1 MPAANDWKMLTLVGL
16 ADRLAARASLGKDQ
30 AANNDRKN
38 RWSASKA
45 ILRFILQ
52 RFSAKSSQDIAIKSL
67 RNLDDARTKALEA
80 FKILMPDGRARHKSA
95 LAKGASL
102 AFEPAEPEVILK
114 AFCFVAL
121 RVRSTAT
128 EAKLEDIVWHSFR
141 HVVAPQLAAHLF
153 VIESAFPEKGQWPK
167 DHSAKGTS
175 DSKDT
180 WSRPSDLLLGVVDGT
195 FGRKLLQPSGPLLSL
210 AEFKQADGKFN
221 SDCFKAALLLRVLL
235 QTCANNDGDWKLAQ
249 GMASV
254 LLRQIADYGQQVNQ
268 ALGYATRTD
277 LSAATLAEFSDLT
290 SAAIHAE
297 LHQTSAHLDRSL
309 NLPQT
314 RRRILSYSP
323 YITDPTSAELDAD
336 FAGAV
341 KMLRERLKKDA
352 RAKGNDEWARSCMG
366 YAYYMSRRCL
376 IQTDGPVSSDAEI
389 ISNQAA
395 DLTYELMG
403 RAFEIGDPAT
413 QQIAL
418 RYLAG
423 FCTNPRFRCTAS
435 AQKNAKAWIEK
446 YASSSPKGM
455 AKLFRARLAYAAGNG
470 AKAVNLYQEI
480 FMRALPPEF
489 SEESRRANAVLEDH
503 EALAY
508 LLPECYALAG
518 ELLDTKATRTDGE
531 TDLQR
536 QIRRAGVA
544 HFGIEC
550 NWPLEAKRIIAGF
563 AYRQRLLAEVGK

>member
-16 ADRLAARASLGKDQ
+16 ADRLAARTSLEKDQ

-38 RWSASKA
+38 RWSASKE
-45 ILRFILQ
+45 ILRFILR
-52 RFSAKSSQDIAIKSL
+52 RFSAKSSQEIAIKSL

-80 FKILMPDGRARHKSA
+80 FKGRMPNGRVRYKSA
-95 LAKGASL
+95 LANGASL

-128 EAKLEDIVWHSFR
+128 EAKLEDIFWHSFR

-153 VIESAFPEKGQWPK
+153 LIESALPERGQWPK

-175 DSKDT
+175 EAKDT
-180 WSRPSDLLLGVVDGT
+180 WSLPSDLLRGVAEGT
-195 FGRKLLQPSGPLLSL
+195 FSRKLLQPSGPLLSL
-210 AEFKQADGKFN
+210 AEFKQAGAKYDP
-221 SDCFKAALLLRVLL
+221 DCTKAALLLRVLL
-235 QTCANNDGDWKLAQ
+235 QTCANNEEDWKLAQ
-249 GMASV
+249 GMSGV
-254 LLRQIADYGQQVNQ
+254 LLRQITDYGQQVNQ
-268 ALGYATRTD
+268 ALGCAARTD
-277 LSAATLAEFSDLT
+277 LSAATLAEFSDLS

-297 LHQTSAHLDRSL
+297 LNRTSPHLDRSL

-314 RRRILSYSP
+314 RRRILSYTP

-336 FAGAV
+336 FEGAV
-341 KMLRERLKKDA
+341 KMLRQRLEKDDG
-352 RAKGNDEWARSCMG
+352 AKGNDEWARSCMG

-376 IQTDGPVSSDAEI
+376 IQADGPMSAAEERA
-389 ISNQAA
+389 SNQAA
-395 DLTYELMG
+395 ELTYDLMA
-403 RAFEIGDPAT
+403 RAFEVGDPAT

-423 FCTNPRFRCTAS
+423 FCTNPRFRCTVQ
-435 AQKNAKAWIEK
+435 AQVKAEEWVK
-446 YASSSPKGM
+446 LYGASSSKGM
-455 AKLFRARLAYAAGNG
+455 VKLFRARLSYVAGENVV
-470 AKAVNLYQEI
+470 AKRLYQEM
-480 FMRALPPEF
+480 FMRALPPEI
-489 SEESRRANAVLEDH
+489 SEAPKRATAVLEDH

-518 ELLDTKATRTDGE
+518 ELLDAKTTHTDGE

-550 NWPLEAKRIIAGF
+550 NWPLEAKRIVAGF
-563 AYRQRLLAEVGK
+563 TYRKFLRALPIK

>member
-1 MPAANDWKMLTLVGL
+1 MDDMPAANDWKILTLVGL
-16 ADRLAARASLGKDQ
+16 ADRLAARASVGKDQ

-45 ILRFILQ
+45 ILRFILR
-52 RFSAKSSQDIAIKSL
+52 RFSAKSGQDIAIKSL
-67 RNLDDARTKALEA
+67 RNLEDARTKALEA
-80 FKILMPDGRARHKSA
+80 FKVRMPDGRARHKSA

-153 VIESAFPEKGQWPK
+153 LIESTFPEKSQWPK

-175 DSKDT
+175 EAKDT
-180 WSRPSDLLLGVVDGT
+180 WSRPTDLLRGVAEGT
-195 FGRKLLQPSGPLLSL
+195 FSRKLLQPSGPLLSL
-210 AEFKQADGKFN
+210 AEFKEAGAKYDP
-221 SDCFKAALLLRVLL
+221 DCTKAALLLRVLL
-235 QTCANNDGDWKLAQ
+235 QTCANNEEDWKLAQ

-277 LSAATLAEFSDLT
+277 LSAATLPEFSDLT
-290 SAAIHAE
+290 SAAIHSE
-297 LHQTSAHLDRSL
+297 LNRTSPHLDRSL

-314 RRRILSYSP
+314 RRRILSYTP

-336 FAGAV
+336 FEGAV
-341 KMLRERLKKDA
+341 KMLRQRLKQDD
-352 RAKGNDEWARSCMG
+352 RTKGNDEWARSCMG

-376 IQTDGPVSSDAEI
+376 IQLDRPMGQDEESV
-389 ISNQAA
+389 SNQAA
-395 DLTYELMG
+395 ELTYDLMA

-413 QQIAL
+413 QQIAQ

-423 FCTNPRFRCTAS
+423 FCTNPRFRCTAL
-435 AQKNAKAWIEK
+435 AQKNAKTWIEQ
-446 YASSSPKGM
+446 YETSSPKGM
-455 AKLFRARLAYAAGNG
+455 AKLFRARLAYTAGNG
-470 AKAVNLYQEI
+470 AKAVNLYREI

-489 SEESRRANAVLEDH
+489 SETPRRTTAVLEDH

-518 ELLDTKATRTDGE
+518 ELLHTKATIMVGE

-563 AYRQRLLAEVGK
+563 AYRQRLLA

>member
-16 ADRLAARASLGKDQ
+16 ADRLAARTSLEKDQ

-38 RWSASKA
+38 RWSASKE
-45 ILRFILQ
+45 ILRFILR
-52 RFSAKSSQDIAIKSL
+52 RFSAKISQEIAIKSL

-80 FKILMPDGRARHKSA
+80 FKGRMPNGRVRYNSA
-95 LAKGASL
+95 LANGASL

-128 EAKLEDIVWHSFR
+128 EAKLEDIIWHSFR

-153 VIESAFPEKGQWPK
+153 LIESALPERGQWPK

-175 DSKDT
+175 EDKDT
-180 WSRPSDLLLGVVDGT
+180 WSLPSDLLRGVAEGT
-195 FGRKLLQPSGPLLSL
+195 FSRKLLQPSGPLLSL
-210 AEFKQADGKFN
+210 AEFKKAGAKYDP
-221 SDCFKAALLLRVLL
+221 DCAKAALLLRVLL
-235 QTCANNDGDWKLAQ
+235 QTCANNDVDWKLAQ
-249 GMASV
+249 GMATV

-277 LSAATLAEFSDLT
+277 LSAATLPEFSDLA

-297 LHQTSAHLDRSL
+297 LNRASPHLDRSL

-314 RRRILSYSP
+314 RRRILSYTP

-336 FAGAV
+336 FEGAV
-341 KMLRERLKKDA
+341 KMLRQRLKQDD
-352 RAKGNDEWARSCMG
+352 RTKGNDEWARSCMG

-376 IQTDGPVSSDAEI
+376 IQLDRPMGQDEETV
-389 ISNQAA
+389 SNQAA
-395 DLTYELMG
+395 ELTYDLMA

-413 QQIAL
+413 QQIAQ

-423 FCTNPRFRCTAS
+423 FCTNPRFRCTAL
-435 AQKNAKAWIEK
+435 AQKNAKKWIEQ
-446 YASSSPKGM
+446 YESFSPKGM

-470 AKAVNLYQEI
+470 AKAVNLYRGI
-480 FMRALPPEF
+480 FMRALPPES
-489 SEESRRANAVLEDH
+489 SEAPRRTTAVLEDH

-518 ELLDTKATRTDGE
+518 ELLDTKATRIDGE

-550 NWPLEAKRIIAGF
+550 NWPLEAKRIVAGF
-563 AYRQRLLAEVGK
+563 AYRKLLRA

>member
-1 MPAANDWKMLTLVGL
+1 MDDMPAANDWKILTLVGL
-16 ADRLAARASLGKDQ
+16 ADRLAARASVGKDQ

-45 ILRFILQ
+45 ILRFILR
-52 RFSAKSSQDIAIKSL
+52 RFSAKSGQDIAIKSL
-67 RNLDDARTKALEA
+67 RNLEDARTKALEA
-80 FKILMPDGRARHKSA
+80 FKVRMPDGRARHKSA

-153 VIESAFPEKGQWPK
+153 LIESTFPEKSQWPK

-175 DSKDT
+175 EAKDT
-180 WSRPSDLLLGVVDGT
+180 WSRPTDLLRGVAEGT
-195 FGRKLLQPSGPLLSL
+195 FSRKLLQPSGPLLSL
-210 AEFKQADGKFN
+210 AEFKEAGAKYDP
-221 SDCFKAALLLRVLL
+221 DCTKAALLLRVLL
-235 QTCANNDGDWKLAQ
+235 QTCANNEEDWKLAQ

-277 LSAATLAEFSDLT
+277 LSAATLPEFSDLT
-290 SAAIHAE
+290 SAAIHSE
-297 LHQTSAHLDRSL
+297 LNRTSPHLDRSL

-314 RRRILSYSP
+314 RRRILSYTP

-336 FAGAV
+336 FEGAV
-341 KMLRERLKKDA
+341 KMLRQRLKQDD
-352 RAKGNDEWARSCMG
+352 RTKGNDEWARSCMG

-376 IQTDGPVSSDAEI
+376 IQLDRPMGQDEESV
-389 ISNQAA
+389 SNQAA
-395 DLTYELMG
+395 ELTYDLMA

-413 QQIAL
+413 QQIAQ

-423 FCTNPRFRCTAS
+423 FCTNPRFRCTAL
-435 AQKNAKAWIEK
+435 AQKNAKTWIEQ
-446 YASSSPKGM
+446 YEASSPKGM
-455 AKLFRARLAYAAGNG
+455 AKLFRARLAYTAGNG
-470 AKAVNLYQEI
+470 AKAVNLYREI

-489 SEESRRANAVLEDH
+489 SETPRRTTAVLEDH

-518 ELLDTKATRTDGE
+518 ELLHTKATIMVGE

-563 AYRQRLLAEVGK
+563 AYRQRLLA

>member
-1 MPAANDWKMLTLVGL
+1 MDDMPAANDWKILTLVGL
-16 ADRLAARASLGKDQ
+16 ADRLAARASVGKDQ

-45 ILRFILQ
+45 ILRFILR
-52 RFSAKSSQDIAIKSL
+52 RFSAKSGQDIAIKSL
-67 RNLDDARTKALEA
+67 RNLEDARTKALEA
-80 FKILMPDGRARHKSA
+80 FKVRMPDGRARHKSA

-153 VIESAFPEKGQWPK
+153 LIESTFPEKSQWPK

-175 DSKDT
+175 EAKDT
-180 WSRPSDLLLGVVDGT
+180 WSRPTDLLRGVAEGT
-195 FGRKLLQPSGPLLSL
+195 FSRKLLQPSGPLLSL
-210 AEFKQADGKFN
+210 AEFKDAGAKYDP
-221 SDCFKAALLLRVLL
+221 DCTKAALLLRVLL
-235 QTCANNDGDWKLAQ
+235 QTCANNEEDWKLAQ

-277 LSAATLAEFSDLT
+277 LSAATLPEFSDLT
-290 SAAIHAE
+290 SAAIHSE
-297 LHQTSAHLDRSL
+297 LNRTSPHLDRSL

-314 RRRILSYSP
+314 RRRILSYTP

-336 FAGAV
+336 FEGAV
-341 KMLRERLKKDA
+341 KMLRQRLKQDD
-352 RAKGNDEWARSCMG
+352 RTKGNDEWARSCMG

-376 IQTDGPVSSDAEI
+376 IQLDRPMGQDEESV
-389 ISNQAA
+389 SNQAA
-395 DLTYELMG
+395 ELTYDLMA

-413 QQIAL
+413 QQIAQ

-423 FCTNPRFRCTAS
+423 FCTNPRFRCTAL
-435 AQKNAKAWIEK
+435 AQKNAKTWIEQ
-446 YASSSPKGM
+446 YETSSPKGM
-455 AKLFRARLAYAAGNG
+455 AKLFRARLAYTAGNG
-470 AKAVNLYQEI
+470 AKAVNFYREI

-489 SEESRRANAVLEDH
+489 SETPRRTTAVLEDH

-518 ELLDTKATRTDGE
+518 ELLHTKATIMVGE

-563 AYRQRLLAEVGK
+563 AYRQRLLA

>member
-1 MPAANDWKMLTLVGL
+1 MDDMPAANDWKILTLVGL
-16 ADRLAARASLGKDQ
+16 ADRLAARASVGKDQ

-45 ILRFILQ
+45 ILRFILR
-52 RFSAKSSQDIAIKSL
+52 RFSAKSGQDIAIKSL
-67 RNLDDARTKALEA
+67 RNLEDARTKALEA
-80 FKILMPDGRARHKSA
+80 FKVRMPDGRARYKSA

-153 VIESAFPEKGQWPK
+153 LIESTFPEKSQWPK

-175 DSKDT
+175 EAKDT
-180 WSRPSDLLLGVVDGT
+180 WSRPTDLLRGVAEGT
-195 FGRKLLQPSGPLLSL
+195 FSRKLLQPSGPLLSL
-210 AEFKQADGKFN
+210 AEFKEAGAQFDP
-221 SDCFKAALLLRVLL
+221 DCAKAALLLRLLL
-235 QTCANNDGDWKLAQ
+235 QTCANNEEDWKLAQ

-254 LLRQIADYGQQVNQ
+254 LLRHLSDYGQQVNQ
-268 ALGYATRTD
+268 ALGSATRTD

-297 LHQTSAHLDRSL
+297 LNRKSPHLDRSL

-314 RRRILSYSP
+314 RRRILSYTP

-336 FAGAV
+336 FEGAV
-341 KMLRERLKKDA
+341 KMLRERLKKDG
-352 RAKGNDEWARSCMG
+352 RAKANDEWARSCMG

-376 IQTDGPVSSDAEI
+376 IQADRTVSEDEEFISD
-389 ISNQAA
+389 QAA
-395 DLTYELMG
+395 ELTYDLMD
-403 RAFEIGDPAT
+403 RAFEVGAPAT

-435 AQKNAKAWIEK
+435 AQKNAKGWIGQYE
-446 YASSSPKGM
+446 SFSPKGM
-455 AKLFRARLAYAAGNG
+455 AKLFRARLAYAAGDS
-470 AKAVNLYQEI
+470 AKAIELYQAI
-480 FMRALPPEF
+480 FIRALPAEF
-489 SEESRRANAVLEDH
+489 SEAAKRSTAVLEDH

-518 ELLDTKATRTDGE
+518 ELLDTKAPRTDGE

-563 AYRQRLLAEVGK
+563 AYRQRLLA

>member
-1 MPAANDWKMLTLVGL
+1 MDDMPAANDWKILTLVGL
-16 ADRLAARASLGKDQ
+16 ADRLAARASVGKDQ

-45 ILRFILQ
+45 ILRFILR
-52 RFSAKSSQDIAIKSL
+52 RFSAKSGQDIAIKSL
-67 RNLDDARTKALEA
+67 RNLEDARTKALEA
-80 FKILMPDGRARHKSA
+80 FKVRMPDGRARHKSA

-153 VIESAFPEKGQWPK
+153 LIESTFPEKSQWPK

-175 DSKDT
+175 EAKDT
-180 WSRPSDLLLGVVDGT
+180 WSRPTDLLRGVAEGT
-195 FGRKLLQPSGPLLSL
+195 FSRKLLQPSGPLLSL
-210 AEFKQADGKFN
+210 AEFKEAGAKYDP
-221 SDCFKAALLLRVLL
+221 DCTKAALLLRVLL
-235 QTCANNDGDWKLAQ
+235 QTCANNEEDWKLAQ

-277 LSAATLAEFSDLT
+277 LSAATLPEFSDLT
-290 SAAIHAE
+290 SAAIHSE
-297 LHQTSAHLDRSL
+297 LNRTSPHLDRSL

-314 RRRILSYSP
+314 RRRILSYTP

-336 FAGAV
+336 FEGAV
-341 KMLRERLKKDA
+341 KMLRQRLKQDD
-352 RAKGNDEWARSCMG
+352 RTKGNDEWARSCMG

-376 IQTDGPVSSDAEI
+376 IQLDRPMGQDEESV
-389 ISNQAA
+389 SNQAA
-395 DLTYELMG
+395 ELTYDLMA

-413 QQIAL
+413 QQIAQ

-423 FCTNPRFRCTAS
+423 FCTNPRFRCTVQ
-435 AQKNAKAWIEK
+435 AQVKAEEWVK
-446 YASSSPKGM
+446 LYGASSSKGM
-455 AKLFRARLAYAAGNG
+455 VKLFRARLSYVAGKNVV
-470 AKAVNLYQEI
+470 AKRLYQEM
-480 FMRALPPEF
+480 FMRALPPEI
-489 SEESRRANAVLEDH
+489 SEAPKRATAVLEDH

-518 ELLDTKATRTDGE
+518 ELLDAKTTRTDCE

-550 NWPLEAKRIIAGF
+550 NWPLEAKRIVAGF
-563 AYRQRLLAEVGK
+563 AYRKLLRA

>member
-1 MPAANDWKMLTLVGL
+1 MDDMPAANDWKILTLVGL
-16 ADRLAARASLGKDQ
+16 ADRLAARASVGKDQ

-45 ILRFILQ
+45 ILRFILR
-52 RFSAKSSQDIAIKSL
+52 RFSAKSGQDIAIKSL
-67 RNLDDARTKALEA
+67 RNLEDARTKALEA
-80 FKILMPDGRARHKSA
+80 FKVRMPDGRARHKSA

-153 VIESAFPEKGQWPK
+153 LIESTFPEKSQWPK

-175 DSKDT
+175 EAKDT
-180 WSRPSDLLLGVVDGT
+180 WSRPTDLLRGVAEGT
-195 FGRKLLQPSGPLLSL
+195 FSRKLLQPSGPLLSL
-210 AEFKQADGKFN
+210 AEFKEAGAKYDP
-221 SDCFKAALLLRVLL
+221 DCTKAALLLRVLL
-235 QTCANNDGDWKLAQ
+235 QTCANNEEDWKLAQ

-277 LSAATLAEFSDLT
+277 LSAATLPEFSDLT
-290 SAAIHAE
+290 SAAIHSE
-297 LHQTSAHLDRSL
+297 LNRTSPHLDRSL

-314 RRRILSYSP
+314 RRRILSYTP

-336 FAGAV
+336 FEGAV
-341 KMLRERLKKDA
+341 KMLRQRLKQDD
-352 RAKGNDEWARSCMG
+352 RTKGNDEWARSCMG

-376 IQTDGPVSSDAEI
+376 IQLDRPMGQDEESV
-389 ISNQAA
+389 SNQAA
-395 DLTYELMG
+395 ELTYDLMA

-413 QQIAL
+413 QQIAQ

-423 FCTNPRFRCTAS
+423 FCTNPRFRCTAL
-435 AQKNAKAWIEK
+435 AQKNAKTWIEQ
-446 YASSSPKGM
+446 YETSSPKGM
-455 AKLFRARLAYAAGNG
+455 AKLFRARLAYTAGNG
-470 AKAVNLYQEI
+470 AKAVNLYREI

-489 SEESRRANAVLEDH
+489 SETPRRTTAVIEDH

-508 LLPECYALAG
+508 LMPECYALAG
-518 ELLDTKATRTDGE
+518 ELLHTKATIMVGE

-563 AYRQRLLAEVGK
+563 AYRQRLLA